1 MSTTIRCG
9 YADTPSG
16 QIHYR
21 ELGSGRPVLLLHK
34 TPSSSVMWTRVMPL
48 LAARG
53 YRAIA
58 TDNPGYGASER
69 PASPPQEMGF
79 YSRAALGVLDHLGI
93 AEAAVV
99 GFYTGASVALDLA
112 VSAPARVDQ
121 LVLAGIAAFEDAAA
135 RAEFDALIGD
145 LGHMQKAI
153 ELDVEGR
160 FLETYP
166 LAWFRDF
173 VKGDGDQYLDELI
186 AYLQCARSYWWAYEA
201 VVAHDAF
208 GQLARVTQPTLC
220 LAPAGGL
227 SFVTAGTRVAHRQ
240 LPGSLYL
247 EIPGTTEVC
256 LEDPAAMAGALLDFL
271 GAAG

>member
-1 MSTTIRCG
+1 MSGRVAGKAIIVTG
-9 YADTPSG
+9 A
-16 QIHYR
+16 
-21 ELGSGRPVLLLHK
+21 GSGMGRAFVNR
-34 TPSSSVMWTRVMPL
+34 M
-48 LAARG
+48 AREG
-53 YRAIA
+53 A
-58 TDNPGYGASER
+58 TV
-69 PASPPQEMGF
+69 
-79 YSRAALGVLDHLGI
+79 GVLDRDAVAAQSTCDELA
-93 AEAAVV
+93 AE
-99 GFYTGASVALDLA
+99 GFTALPLCADVSVRAE
-112 VSAPARVDQ
+112 V
-121 LVLAGIAAFEDAAA
+121 IAAFEDAAA

>member
-1 MSTTIRCG
+1 MRMG

-48 LAARG
+48 LAEAG
-53 YRAIA
+53 FRAIA

-69 PASPPQEMGF
+69 PAAPPQEMGF
-79 YSRAALGVLDHLGI
+79 YSRAALGVLDHLAI
-93 AEAAVV
+93 DEADVC
-99 GFYTGASVALDLA
+99 GFYTGASIALDLA
-112 VSAPARVDQ
+112 VSAPGRVGK
-121 LVLAGIAAFEDAAA
+121 LVLAGIAAFEDDAV
-135 RAEFDALIGD
+135 RREFDELIGG

-160 FLETYP
+160 FLEKYP

-173 VKGDGDQYLDELI
+173 VKGDGEQYLDELI
-186 AYLQCARSYWWAYEA
+186 AYLQCARNYWWAYEA

-220 LAPAGGL
+220 LAPAQGL
-227 SFVTAGTRVAHRQ
+227 SFVTAGTRVAHRH
-240 LPGSLYL
+240 LPGSRYL
-247 EIPGTTEVC
+247 EVPGTTEVC
-256 LEDPAAMAGALLDFL
+256 MEDAPRIAGELLDFL
-271 GAAG
+271 SSGV